1 MGLWVVLSLRA
12 NPKILCVDMHSWE
25 ATADRMVL
33 MLAVLEEVD
42 FMAVVAQ
49 QMEVGAED
57 LLMLHLL

>member
-1 MGLWVVLSLRA
+1 
-12 NPKILCVDMHSWE
+12 MHSWE

-33 MLAVLEEVD
+33 MLVVLEEVD